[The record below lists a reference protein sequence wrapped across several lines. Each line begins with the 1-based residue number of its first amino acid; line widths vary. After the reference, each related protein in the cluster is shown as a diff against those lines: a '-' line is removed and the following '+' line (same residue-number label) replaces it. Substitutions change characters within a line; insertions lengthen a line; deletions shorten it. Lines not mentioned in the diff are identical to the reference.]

1 MLKTEKSE
9 VFIMDSLKKFFPISF
24 KYAKD
29 VANLIVGIIIYL
41 VVAAVGGFVIWI
53 ASLLP
58 LIGWLIGALGGLL
71 DLYVVIGVVLQLLVF
86 FKVIK

>member
-1 MLKTEKSE
+1 
-9 VFIMDSLKKFFPISF
+9 MDLLKKIFPLSF

-41 VVAAVGGFVIWI
+41 VAAAVGGFVIWL

-58 LIGWLIGALGGLL
+58 IIGWLIGALGGLL
-71 DLYVVIGVVLQLLVF
+71 DLYVVIGVILEVLVF
-86 FKVIK
+86 LKVVK